1 MKRVNVI
8 CKNTEQLGILVERAM
23 CDIVNIPFNTK
34 RKYDALSDE
43 ITNDI
48 NETVGSMLKRMKLDH
63 VGNLNKTYDFIDNN
77 DLLKPKTVSVK
88 TIMSGNKICPQNIGQ
103 CSLARLNT
111 KLQLDIKTKPEMK
124 GYFLDNKKDMLQKYL
139 VNCFCCD
146 MTIVYKFD
154 KGCVYVINKQQD
166 EMNIR
171 FDETLCFSTSK
182 TLSEWNESNTIYVE
196 NKLDTKD
203 TKKYSLGEFQI
214 HNNRDCIKFRFN
226 IETLVSMINNNYVS
240 NLCVNVYN
248 LKTRYNFTVEKN
260 NKMKSKLCFPSFN
273 YIGSKMKLLDY
284 ITETIYDYTGKKS
297 YSEISGFAD
306 ICSGTGVVAFN
317 ALRGGCKSILT
328 NDIQHYAY
336 TVSSVWGTKNINIE
350 KISGLVATLNLKV
363 LDIKESDLPDTNSNA
378 NANANA
384 NANETENADT
394 NSNTNANETEN
405 ANANANEN
413 DKLFVYSNYTPAGD
427 DKRMYLT
434 KLNGYKTDILRQNIE
449 DLKIER
455 NITDEEYRLLLK
467 LLLYAVSN
475 VSNIASV
482 YGAYLK
488 AYKKSALKDLVL
500 NVELVDS
507 LVVGDDIK
515 HVSYNL
521 GIVDLLSDINLNNLS
536 GYEVVYLDPPY
547 VANRS
552 YHDNYHVLET
562 ISRYDYP
569 KLKGKTGLRE
579 IVDTKS
585 KFCSKRAA
593 YGEFESV
600 LRSVKSK
607 YIFISYSS
615 ESVISKDDLIEMM
628 KRTGWNNVKCYEKVY
643 QRFKSNKNSNDKQP
657 KQVKE
662 YIFCGAQMIN

>member
-1 MKRVNVI
+1 MKRVI

-23 CDIVNIPFNTK
+23 CDIVNISFNTK
-34 RKYDALSDE
+34 RKYDALSEE

-48 NETVGSMLKRMKLDH
+48 NETVGPMLKRMKLDH

-77 DLLKPKTVSVK
+77 DILNPKTVSVK

-103 CSLARLNT
+103 CSLNRLNT

-124 GYFLDNKKDMLQKYL
+124 GYFLDNKRDMLQKYL

-166 EMNIR
+166 EVR
-171 FDETLCFSTSK
+171 FDDALCFSTSK
-182 TLSEWNESNTIYVE
+182 TLSEWNESNTIYVK
-196 NKLDTKD
+196 NNAGTNVNNLNAARL
-203 TKKYSLGEFQI
+203 SLGEFQI

-297 YSEISGFAD
+297 YSEISSFAD

-336 TVSSVWGTKNINIE
+336 TVSSVWCTKNINIE
-350 KISGLVATLNLKV
+350 KIRGLVATLNLKV
-363 LDIKESDLPDTNSNA
+363 SDIKESDLPTYD
-378 NANANA
+378 
-384 NANETENADT
+384 
-394 NSNTNANETEN
+394 
-405 ANANANEN
+405 
-413 DKLFVYSNYTPAGD
+413 DKLFVYSNYTPAGN

-434 KLNGYKTDILRQNIE
+434 KLNGYKTDILRQSIE

-455 NITDEEYRLLLK
+455 IITDEEYRLLLK

-488 AYKKSALKDLVL
+488 AFKKSALKDLVL
-500 NVELVDS
+500 NIELVDS
-507 LVVGDDIK
+507 LVVSDDKIDKPKTDKTTDKTDKTDKNDIK

-521 GIVDLLSDINLNNLS
+521 GIVDLLSTNNLS

-585 KFCSKRAA
+585 KFCSKRDA
-593 YGEFESV
+593 YGEFEET

-662 YIFCGAQMIN
+662 FIFCGVQMIN

>member
-77 DLLKPKTVSVK
+77 DVLKPKTVSVK

-103 CSLARLNT
+103 CSLNRLNT

-124 GYFLDNKKDMLQKYL
+124 GYFLDNKRDMLQKYL

-166 EMNIR
+166 EANIR

-196 NKLDTKD
+196 NKLDTKATKDTKD

-363 LDIKESDLPDTNSNA
+363 LDIKESDLPTN
-378 NANANA
+378 
-384 NANETENADT
+384 D
-394 NSNTNANETEN
+394 
-405 ANANANEN
+405 

-434 KLNGYKTDILRQNIE
+434 KLNGYKTDILRQSIE

-500 NVELVDS
+500 NVDLVDS

-521 GIVDLLSDINLNNLS
+521 GIVDLLSDPNLNNLS

>member
-1 MKRVNVI
+1 MNRVNFI

-34 RKYDALSDE
+34 RKYDALSSE

-48 NETVGSMLKRMKLDH
+48 NETVGPILKRMKLDH
-63 VGNLNKTYDFIDNN
+63 VGNLNKTYDFIDNK
-77 DLLKPKTVSVK
+77 DLLNPKTVSVK

-103 CSLARLNT
+103 CSLNRLNT
-111 KLQLDIKTKPEMK
+111 KLHLDIKTKDEIK
-124 GYFLDNKKDMLQKYL
+124 GYFLDNKRDMLEKYL

-146 MTIVYKFD
+146 TTIVYKFD
-154 KGCVYVINKQQD
+154 KGCVYVINKQQSD
-166 EMNIR
+166 TNIR
-171 FDETLCFSTSK
+171 FDNTLRFSTSK
-182 TLSEWNESNTIYVE
+182 KKLSEWNESNTIYVE
-196 NKLDTKD
+196 NIKNDKNLEKM
-203 TKKYSLGEFQI
+203 SLGEFQI

-248 LKTRYNFTVEKN
+248 LKTRYNFTVEKKTN
-260 NKMKSKLCFPSFN
+260 MKKKLCFPSFN

-284 ITETIYDYTGKKS
+284 INETIYDYTGKKS
-297 YSEISGFAD
+297 YDEINSFAD

-317 ALRGGCKSILT
+317 ALRGGCKNILT

-336 TVSSVWGTKNINIE
+336 TVSSIWSTKNINIE
-350 KISGLVATLNLKV
+350 KIRGLVNALNLKV
-363 LDIKESDLPDTNSNA
+363 TEMKESDLPD
-378 NANANA
+378 
-384 NANETENADT
+384 
-394 NSNTNANETEN
+394 EN
-405 ANANANEN
+405 AN
-413 DKLFVYSNYTPAGD
+413 DKFFVYSNYTEGGL

-434 KLNGYKTDILRQNIE
+434 KLNGYKTDILRQSIE
-449 DLKIER
+449 ELKTS
-455 NITDEEYRLLLK
+455 ITREEYRLLLK

-488 AYKKSALKDLVL
+488 SYKKSALKDLVL

-507 LVVGDDIK
+507 LVVTNDIN

-521 GIVDLLSDINLNNLS
+521 GIVDLLSRDNLS
-536 GYEVVYLDPPY
+536 GYDVVYLDPPY

-585 KFCSKRAA
+585 KFCSKRDA
-593 YGEFESV
+593 YSEFENV
-600 LRSVKSK
+600 LQSVKSK

-615 ESVISKDDLIEMM
+615 ESVISKGDLIDMM
-628 KRTGWNNVKCYEKVY
+628 GRSGWNNVKCYEKIY
-643 QRFKSNKNSNDKQP
+643 QRFKSNKNSEEKQP
-657 KQVKE
+657 KQVIE
-662 YIFCGAQMIN
+662 YIFCGCQMINQ

>member
-48 NETVGSMLKRMKLDH
+48 NETVGPMLKRMKLDH

-103 CSLARLNT
+103 CSLNRLNT
-111 KLQLDIKTKPEMK
+111 KLQLDIKTKAEMK

-154 KGCVYVINKQQD
+154 KGCVYVINKQKD
-166 EMNIR
+166 EINIR
-171 FDETLCFSTSK
+171 FDDALCFSTSK

-196 NKLDTKD
+196 NNAGGNVNNLNAARL
-203 TKKYSLGEFQI
+203 SLGEFQI

-336 TVSSVWGTKNINIE
+336 TVSSVWCTKNINIE
-350 KISGLVATLNLKV
+350 KIRGLVAALNLKV
-363 LDIKESDLPDTNSNA
+363 SDIKESDLPDTNPN
-378 NANANA
+378 
-384 NANETENADT
+384 T
-394 NSNTNANETEN
+394 NTNANT
-405 ANANANEN
+405 NANANEN
-413 DKLFVYSNYTPAGD
+413 DKFFVYSNYTQAGH

-449 DLKIER
+449 DFKIEK

-507 LVVGDDIK
+507 LVVFDDKNDMK

-585 KFCSKRAA
+585 KFCSKRDA
-593 YGEFESV
+593 YGEFEET

-628 KRTGWNNVKCYEKVY
+628 EKSGWHNVKCYEKVY

-662 YIFCGAQMIN
+662 YIFCGSQMNN